1 MRIAPAPLSLAIAAV
16 LLAACSPGTTDAA
29 APAANAT
36 PAAPGATVA
45 PVEGTALK
53 IWSGD
58 FESVQAGNAA
68 GGNGDVIRVID
79 RNLPAGRGEVALSDL
94 PDALDLGG
102 VQLLPRGDAQVLAQR
117 FDLATAA
124 PADVLSRARGQRV
137 VVRTVAGDTLKG
149 TLVGF
154 GDGLTLK
161 VGDEVRVLRDYAD
174 LALEALPDGLVTEPT
189 LRFTVDSATGGEQ
202 RFELRYPSGGL
213 AWRAQYQVTLAD
225 KDECS
230 LALDATALIA
240 NRSGASYDAA
250 DVTLIAGDPRRA
262 GPPMLQRS
270 RMVAPEMA
278 MAADASVGK
287 AASAGMAGEYHSY
300 HLPART
306 DLADGS
312 VQRVAL
318 LEPVRAAACTRRY
331 TTRTGMGWWS
341 PPQPLWERQIGGD
354 GEQPVVITL
363 DFANDKV
370 NGLGVALPA
379 GNVRVSEADH
389 DLVGEAQVGHS
400 PAGKEIKLEL
410 GTAFDLRAERK
421 QVDFSLDKSARV
433 MTETFEITLHNGGK
447 AARTVH
453 VVEVLPRWSAWE
465 IVASSLPYAKDDAQ
479 TISFDAPVP
488 AENKTVL
495 AYTARYR
502 WPANVQPQ

>member
-1 MRIAPAPLSLAIAAV
+1 MRIVPAPLSLAIAAV
-16 LLAACSPGTTDAA
+16 LLAACSSGNTDAA
-29 APAANAT
+29 APAASARAEA
-36 PAAPGATVA
+36 PAAAA

-79 RNLPAGRGEVALSDL
+79 RNLPAGRGDVALSDL
-94 PDALDLGG
+94 PAALDLGG

-124 PADVLSRARGQRV
+124 PADVLARARGKRV

-189 LRFTVDSATGGEQ
+189 LRFTVDSATGGAQ

-230 LALDATALIA
+230 LALDATALVA
-240 NRSGASYDAA
+240 NRSGASYAAA
-250 DVTLIAGDPRRA
+250 DVTLIAGEPRRA
-262 GPPMLQRS
+262 GPPMAM
-270 RMVAPEMA
+270 RMQAVAAPEMA
-278 MAADASVGK
+278 MDASVGK
-287 AASAGMAGEYHSY
+287 AADAGMAGEYHSY
-300 HLPART
+300 HLPVRT

-312 VQRVAL
+312 VQRIAL
-318 LEPVRAAACTRRY
+318 LEPVGAAACKRRY

-363 DFANDKV
+363 DFDNDKA
-370 NGLGVALPA
+370 NGLGIALPA

-389 DLVGEAQVGHS
+389 DLVGEAQIGHS

-421 QVDFSLDKSARV
+421 QTDFTLDKSARV
-433 MTETFEITLHNGGK
+433 MTEAFAITLHNGGK
-447 AARTVH
+447 QARTVH

-465 IVASSLPYAKDDAQ
+465 IVESSLPYAKDDAQ
-479 TISFDAPVP
+479 TIAFDAPVP
-488 AENKTVL
+488 AEGETTLTYTV
-495 AYTARYR
+495 RYR
-502 WPANVQPQ
+502 WPASAQPR